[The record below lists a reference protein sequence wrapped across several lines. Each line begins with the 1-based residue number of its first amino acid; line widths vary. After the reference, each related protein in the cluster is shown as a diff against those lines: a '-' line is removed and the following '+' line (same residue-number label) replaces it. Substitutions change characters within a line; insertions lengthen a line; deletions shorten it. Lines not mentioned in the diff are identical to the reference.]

1 MAKQTRGRGRK
12 SVAKRLLS
20 PVKQT
25 YGLLSN
31 VGNGALTA
39 GKNVLRAGVKFANKV
54 VNSTGTRVSTAARNL
69 AGRGKTRRNKNRRS
83 RSQRR

>member
-1 MAKQTRGRGRK
+1 MARQTRGRGRK
-12 SVAKRLLS
+12 NVAKRLLS

-25 YGLLSN
+25 YGLLAN

-39 GKNVLRAGVKFANKV
+39 GKNVLKAGVKFANKV

-69 AGRGKTRRNKNRRS
+69 AGRRKTRRNS
-83 RSQRR
+83 RKQRR

>member
-1 MAKQTRGRGRK
+1 MARQTRGRGRK

-25 YGLLSN
+25 YGLLAN

-39 GKNVLRAGVKFANKV
+39 GKNVLKAGVKFANKV
-54 VNSTGTRVSTAARNL
+54 VNSTGSRVSTAARNL
-69 AGRGKTRRNKNRRS
+69 AGRRKTRRNS
-83 RSQRR
+83 RNSRKQRR